1 MYSKERAK
9 QWFMSKSPIVM
20 KHDHKLG
27 SIINWTMELNIILMI
42 VETGFMVTLITL
54 SFIMQGRNYVLQ
66 MG

>member
-42 VETGFMVTLITL
+42 VDMVTLITL